1 MASRRFIATIFSSV
15 ISLFHL
21 CVVPVHAVY
30 EPHVVSQQKAPPSG
44 DSTNEKRPKP
54 GAQAKV
60 HKTTPKPGESMEATT
75 KPEKSVKPEKEKH
88 GGDGDKYKPF
98 LAPLE

>member
-1 MASRRFIATIFSSV
+1 MQCTSRTF
-15 ISLFHL
+15 
-21 CVVPVHAVY
+21 
-30 EPHVVSQQKAPPSG
+30 VSQQKAPPSS

-54 GAQAKV
+54 SAQAKV
-60 HKTTPKPGESMEATT
+60 HKTTLKPGKSMETAT

-88 GGDGDKYKPF
+88 DGDGGKYKPF